1 MVLCRLA
8 VEVQGRSVKVQGR
21 SVEVLG
27 RSVDSLIELD
37 KAVIHHWLVCCENR

>member
-8 VEVQGRSVKVQGR
+8 VKVQ
-21 SVEVLG
+21 G

-37 KAVIHHWLVCCENR
+37 KAVIRHLLVCCENR